1 MMSDEVVVSKAGS
14 SLSLYCQTDLP
25 YQWCY
30 WDHNGT
36 QYSTT
41 AQDTTQ
47 FSPLFQWVRSDTTC
61 GLLIP
66 SAQPEHAGDW
76 RCHLADTD
84 QEEDSMKDER
94 SVEVLVAVEPILEV
108 VVSGDVSQVVVG
120 DSLEVSC
127 AVEDPGHP
135 PLQLSLVHERR
146 GEERQELSQGSPVT
160 FSPGLED
167 TGSAFS
173 CVWSQTGPGGETINQ
188 GRKHSRSLEVL
199 MAPSLVAGGQS
210 EFIFTEDLR
219 IPVVFQAKPWPQDN
233 DIVWL
238 LTGCDH
244 LETGEAGEDQQIKQ
258 IQHYMDKVG
267 AGRGNL
273 QQIFT
278 RDIFAGTFLH

>member
-1 MMSDEVVVSKAGS
+1 MSDEVVVSKAGS
-14 SLSLYCQTDLP
+14 SLSLYCQTDLR

-41 AQDTTQ
+41 AQDTMQ
-47 FSPLFQWVRSDTTC
+47 FSPLFQWVRTNTTC

-66 SAQPEHAGDW
+66 SAQPDHAGDW

-94 SVEVLVAVEPILEV
+94 SVEVVVAVEASLEV
-108 VVSGDVSQVVVG
+108 VVSGDVSQVLAG

-127 AVEDPGHP
+127 AVEDPGNP

-146 GEERQELSQGSPVT
+146 GGERQELSQGSPVT

-173 CVWSQTGPGGETINQ
+173 CVWSQTGPVGLTIYQ
-188 GRKHSRSLEVL
+188 GRKHSRPLEVL
-199 MAPSLVAGGQS
+199 MAPSLVAGGQT

-219 IPVVFQAKPWPQDN
+219 IPVVFQAKPWPQNN

-238 LTGCDH
+238 LTDCDN
-244 LETGEAGEDQQIKQ
+244 LETGEAEEEQQIKQ
-258 IQHYMDKVG
+258 IQPYMDKVG
-267 AGRGNL
+267 SGRGNL
-273 QQIFT
+273 ELIFI
-278 RDIFAGTFLH
+278 RDIFTGTFLY

>member
-1 MMSDEVVVSKAGS
+1 MVSKADS
-14 SLSLYCQTDLP
+14 PLSLYCQTDQR

-30 WDHNGT
+30 WEHNGT

-41 AQDTTQ
+41 AQDRTE
-47 FSPLFQWVRSDTTC
+47 FSPLFQWERTETSC

-66 SAQPEHAGDW
+66 SAQPEHAGEW

-84 QEEDSMKDER
+84 QEEDSVKDER
-94 SVEVLVAVEPILEV
+94 RLEVLVAVEARLEV
-108 VVSGDVSQVVVG
+108 VVTGDLSQVVAG

-127 AVEDPGHP
+127 DVQAVGHP
-135 PLQLSLVHERR
+135 PAVVSLYHERR
-146 GEERQELSQGSPVT
+146 GEEREELSQGAPVT

-173 CVWSQTGPGGETINQ
+173 CVWSQTGPGGQILYQ
-188 GRKHSRSLEVL
+188 GRQHSRPLEVL
-199 MAPSLVAGGQS
+199 LAPSLVEAAQT
-210 EFIFTEDLR
+210 EFLFSEDLR

-238 LTGCDH
+238 LTDCDH
-244 LETGEAGEDQQIKQ
+244 LEPGGEQEIKQ

-267 AGRGNL
+267 QRGV
-273 QQIFT
+273 T
-278 RDIFAGTFLH
+278 GSSKY